1 MVPAGYRENIMPGFN
16 GTGPAGEGPM
26 TGRGFGRCRF
36 GPVRRESVTPPEQT
50 QEAGAP
56 QEVQLAQQPQETVPP
71 VPVYGVGRGGIPWGC
86 GRGRNFG
93 GGRRVRWL

>member
-26 TGRGFGRCRF
+26 TGRRFGRCR
-36 GPVRRESVTPPEQT
+36 PVDREAFT
-50 QEAGAP
+50 QPDQVQEPGAA
-56 QEVQLAQQPQETVPP
+56 QEGQQAPQPQETVPP